1 VVAVLEVAESF
12 AAARIS
18 PPFCQRDMKI
28 ALLIL
33 CISMSTVSAAQ
44 TPEAAAKDYFDAL
57 AKSDKKALVDVVHEP
72 SATQIGKSI
81 IAASPM
87 FRRSGHTGFF
97 DMIFDRVPSAAEIE
111 AMSPVQAFAEYM
123 CEPTPPEEDS
133 PTTRTILGSVAEGD
147 SLAHVVYRVNGM
159 PNLSE
164 KSRDVLTCVK
174 QNESWRV
181 VVSPR
186 VWDAYMN
193 FMLQPAM
200 ARLSGKKAEQS
211 DAPASASRGKFEME
225 DLPRGPGDR

>member
-1 VVAVLEVAESF
+1 
-12 AAARIS
+12 
-18 PPFCQRDMKI
+18 MKI

-33 CISMSTVSAAQ
+33 CLSMSAVSAAQ
-44 TPEAAAKDYFDAL
+44 SPEAAAKAYFDAL
-57 AKSDKKALVDVVHEP
+57 AESDKKALVDVVHEP
-72 SATQIGKSI
+72 SAMQIGKSI

-87 FRRSGHTGFF
+87 FRRSGDTGFF
-97 DMIFDRVPSAAEIE
+97 EMIFDRVPSAGEIE
-111 AMSPVQAFAEYM
+111 AMSPVEAFAEYM

-133 PTTRTILGSVAEGD
+133 PAVRIILGSVAEGD
-147 SLAHVVYRVNGM
+147 SLAHVVYRVKGM

-174 QNESWRV
+174 QNERWRV

-200 ARLSGKKAEQS
+200 ARLSGKKAEQ
-211 DAPASASRGKFEME
+211 AGTPESASRGELEME
-225 DLPRGPGDR
+225 DLPRGPSDR